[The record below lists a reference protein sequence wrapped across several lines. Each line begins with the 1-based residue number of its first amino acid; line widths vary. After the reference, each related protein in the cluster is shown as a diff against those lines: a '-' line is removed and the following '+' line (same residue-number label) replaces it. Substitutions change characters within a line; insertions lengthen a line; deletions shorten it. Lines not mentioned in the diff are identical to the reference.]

1 MGIQYED
8 DKSIIEVDFHNKDKS
23 FEKEVLKLLEVEDLF
38 SEIND

>member
-8 DKSIIEVDFHNKDKS
+8 DKSIIEVDFQNKDKS

>member
-8 DKSIIEVDFHNKDKS
+8 DKSIIEVDFQNKDKS
-23 FEKEVLKLLEVEDLF
+23 FAKEVLKLLEVEDLF

>member
-8 DKSIIEVDFHNKDKS
+8 DKSIIELDFQNKDKS